1 MKMLNFYGEFKFWNM
16 NRCTLTSPACLFCFS
31 ITREMLAGEQAAQM
45 REFPFKFS
53 DKNRFS
59 SRVESFRLFVHR
71 LSIETWQLLII
82 FIDTVTSVLSFTLFT
97 HPFNVLNKH
106 ETQGKLLKM
115 KKIFLQK
122 YHEMRAKIFRVR
134 TRWNSETISEH
145 KSFTR
150 VFSMLQHQKH
160 NVQCFNSLCL
170 CFDRMFC

>member
-59 SRVESFRLFVHR
+59 SRVESFSLFVHR

-106 ETQGKLLKM
+106 ENSGKTLENEKDFPPKISRDESKNFPRPNEM
-115 KKIFLQK
+115 KFRNDI
-122 YHEMRAKIFRVR
+122 RA
-134 TRWNSETISEH
+134 
-145 KSFTR
+145 
-150 VFSMLQHQKH
+150 
-160 NVQCFNSLCL
+160 
-170 CFDRMFC
+170 